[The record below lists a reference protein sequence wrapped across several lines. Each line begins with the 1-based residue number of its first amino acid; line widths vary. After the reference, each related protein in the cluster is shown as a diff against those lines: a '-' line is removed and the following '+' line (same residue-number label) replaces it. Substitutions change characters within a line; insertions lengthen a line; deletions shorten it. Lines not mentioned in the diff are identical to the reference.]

1 MKKVSVVFPAL
12 NEEETIAKV
21 IDEVPVADIAAMG
34 YSVEIVVVDNGSKD
48 KTADLAAARGAR
60 VISEPKRGKGR
71 AIRTA
76 FAQAD
81 ADFIFMLDAD
91 YTYPSVHIPQM
102 LKLLESGCEV
112 VLGSRLKG
120 KRDPGS
126 IKRLNLVG
134 NYLLSFM
141 ASVLYGRRVSDLCT
155 GFWGFRREVIDNLI
169 IDAAGFD
176 LEANMLSQVAR
187 RGYRIGQVPVGY
199 RRRPTASKLGSV
211 RAGWI
216 IGKTLLRK
224 RFGRS

>member
-1 MKKVSVVFPAL
+1 VKKVSVVLPAL
-12 NEEETIAKV
+12 NEEETIGKV

-34 YSVEIVVVDNGSKD
+34 YSVEIVVVDNASTDG
-48 KTADLAAARGAR
+48 TADIAAAKGAR

-76 FAQAD
+76 FAQVD
-81 ADFIFMLDAD
+81 ADFVFMIDAD

-102 LKLLESGCEV
+102 LKLLESGCDV

-120 KRDPGS
+120 HRDPGS
-126 IKRLNLVG
+126 IKRFNVIG

-141 ASVLYGRRVSDLCT
+141 ASVLYMKRVSDLCT

-169 IDAAGFD
+169 IDAAGFE

-187 RGYRIGQVPVGY
+187 RGYRIGEVPIGY

-211 RAGWI
+211 KAGFY
-216 IGKTLLRK
+216 IGRTLLRK
-224 RFGRS
+224 RFG

>member
-1 MKKVSVVFPAL
+1 MVFPAL
-12 NEEETIAKV
+12 NEEETIGKV
-21 IDEVPVADIAAMG
+21 IDEVPVGEIEAMG
-34 YSVEIVVVDNGSKD
+34 YSVEIVVVDNASTD
-48 KTADLAAARGAR
+48 RTADIAAAKGAR

-102 LKLLESGCEV
+102 LKLLESGCDV

-126 IKRLNLVG
+126 IKRFNLVG

-141 ASVLYGRRVSDLCT
+141 ASVLYMKRVSDLCT
-155 GFWGFRREVIDNLI
+155 GFWGFRREAIKSLV
-169 IDAAGFD
+169 IDAAGFE

-187 RGYRIGQVPVGY
+187 RGYRTGEVPIGY
-199 RRRPTASKLGSV
+199 RRRATPSKLGSV
-211 RAGWI
+211 RAGFR
-216 IGKTLLRK
+216 IGRTLLRK